1 MQIFKSL
8 IFNIILYTTLIPVA
22 LLIILLYP
30 FVSTINLQKISSN
43 WILFILHT
51 LRIVCG
57 ITWEVAGRENIP
69 ETPFILVSNHQSAWE
84 SFYLQTLCF
93 PSASII
99 KKELLYIPFFG
110 WALACLKPIHLR
122 RKKKIKSL
130 KKVLSSGKKKISSG
144 FTIIIFPE
152 GTRSKPEDG
161 IKKFSNSCG
170 LLSIEN
176 NVPIV
181 PICHNSGSFWINR
194 RFTKKEGEVKIRIGR
209 PMYGDKPKELTDK
222 AYQWINRNFM
232 EIT

>member
-1 MQIFKSL
+1 MQIIKSL
-8 IFNIILYTTLIPVA
+8 IFNTILYTTLIPVA

-30 FVSTINLQKISSN
+30 FVSTINLQKISSK

-57 ITWEVAGRENIP
+57 INWKVNGRENIP
-69 ETPFILVSNHQSAWE
+69 EAPFILVSNHQSAWE
-84 SFYLQTLCF
+84 SFYLQTLCL

-209 PMYGDKPKELTDK
+209 PMYGDNPKELTDK